1 MSTITTTTEYWSNPT
16 TVDTGTTKSTSTI
29 VDYDTF
35 FSLLITELQN
45 QDPTDPVSNTEYVSQ
60 LAQLASLGQL
70 EAVTTSIN
78 ASQAYALI
86 GKEVTY
92 QTTNDS
98 GSTVTGSGT
107 VDSVVISSGTAYL
120 KIGTNLIKTDAVTE
134 VK

>member
-70 EAVTTSIN
+70 EAVNTSIN

>member
-70 EAVTTSIN
+70 ESVTTSIN

-92 QTTNDS
+92 QTTDDS
-98 GSTVTGSGT
+98 GKTATGSGT

-120 KIGTNLIKTDAVTE
+120 KIGSNMVKTDAVTE

>member
-120 KIGTNLIKTDAVTE
+120 KIGANLIKTDAVTE